1 MGKFKLSQLL
11 TEVAGGRIGTLN
23 ISARELVDKME
34 ELENRGDVLVK
45 RLDGPSADGKTN
57 IEFEVHPD
65 GKYNPDKSFSV
76 YDYRFGFDPM
86 DPDHVDETYPFSVG
100 GRGDAFGFAEK
111 LVGAER
117 MGYSEAEE
125 KKELP
130 QSIKDKEK
138 IDAEIEAKKAKGMME
153 DEKGIGQLYVQPA
166 VQKEIRFHI
175 EAFRKGDIEV
185 DDMIQAIEEIIF
197 GRVPAPGMRE
207 DLQREDK
214 SPKDLLKKIEKDIR
228 ARLGK
233 KYSNMEIQLF
243 LDSLERD
250 ISRGDFDGVET
261 MYNNGDHYM
270 DFEDYIIDKRTL
282 EEKMMKEKFKR
293 YMK

>member
-1 MGKFKLSQLL
+1 MGKYKLHQLL

-45 RLDGPSADGKTN
+45 RLDGPSGDGKTN

-86 DPDHVDETYPFSVG
+86 GPDHVDETYPFSVG

-117 MGYSEAEE
+117 MGYSEAKD

-138 IDAEIEAKKAKGMME
+138 IDAEIEAKKAKGMMDE
-153 DEKGIGQLYVQPA
+153 DEGIGQLYVQPA

-185 DDMIQAIEEIIF
+185 DDMIQAIEDIIF
-197 GRVPAPGMRE
+197 GRIPAPGMKE

-228 ARLGK
+228 GRLGE
-233 KYSNMEIQLF
+233 KYSNQEIQLF

-261 MYNNGDHYM
+261 MYDNGDHYE
-270 DFEDYIIDKRTL
+270 DFEEYIADKRTL
-282 EEKMMKEKFKR
+282 EEKIMKEKFKR